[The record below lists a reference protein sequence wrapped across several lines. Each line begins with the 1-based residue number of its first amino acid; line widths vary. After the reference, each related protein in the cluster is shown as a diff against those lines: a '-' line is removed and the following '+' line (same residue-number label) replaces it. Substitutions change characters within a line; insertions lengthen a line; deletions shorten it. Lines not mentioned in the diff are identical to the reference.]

1 MSEALKRITATI
13 AAGTVGQVIVFLSRI
28 VLVPLYLTAWGT
40 NGYGQWI
47 LISSFAAYL
56 GTLDIGVQMYVMNR
70 LTQAHSR
77 GDLDEYHIQQNT
89 AFAYYAVLAAAASA
103 ALALFV
109 YSTDVSRVLGAD
121 MPPLE
126 LAHVLMLLGAG
137 IVWALPASII
147 WNTAR
152 TAGNPA
158 ASQWFSNLQTAGVLL
173 FSAAALLLL
182 PSMKLVAAIPLVS
195 VLATCAVAYAYNR
208 RRVPEVRLGLRAA
221 SAREA
226 ASMIRPSA
234 LFGLIVVAVALGQQ
248 IPLLLISHSIGIV
261 AVAVFATSRTLAG
274 LIRQVVSLLGN
285 ATWTDLT
292 RLESRGDSERLSSA
306 MRILVATSM
315 LAVIALAGAL
325 WFDVPAVIHYWTR
338 GRIEPD
344 LGLLRLMLLQ
354 VVVQTLWMSASNIPA
369 ATNRHRSLSMS
380 YMVSNVAGVALSAL
394 LLPRFG
400 LNAIPISFI
409 AAEIVA
415 CVHFVLRDAC
425 KIVGMDYPAFLVKTV
440 SGSAIMSVAVW
451 AAALAIQATIP
462 GGAATRLTA
471 SMVFVPL
478 VAAGVAWIFLFTVED
493 RQRLLGWAKRIAP
506 PEGVA

>member
-1 MSEALKRITATI
+1 
-13 AAGTVGQVIVFLSRI
+13 
-28 VLVPLYLTAWGT
+28 
-40 NGYGQWI
+40 
-47 LISSFAAYL
+47 
-56 GTLDIGVQMYVMNR
+56 
-70 LTQAHSR
+70 
-77 GDLDEYHIQQNT
+77 
-89 AFAYYAVLAAAASA
+89 
-103 ALALFV
+103 
-109 YSTDVSRVLGAD
+109 
-121 MPPLE
+121 
-126 LAHVLMLLGAG
+126 
-137 IVWALPASII
+137 
-147 WNTAR
+147 
-152 TAGNPA
+152 
-158 ASQWFSNLQTAGVLL
+158 
-173 FSAAALLLL
+173 
-182 PSMKLVAAIPLVS
+182 
-195 VLATCAVAYAYNR
+195 
-208 RRVPEVRLGLRAA
+208 
-221 SAREA
+221 
-226 ASMIRPSA
+226 
-234 LFGLIVVAVALGQQ
+234 
-248 IPLLLISHSIGIV
+248 
-261 AVAVFATSRTLAG
+261 
-274 LIRQVVSLLGN
+274 
-285 ATWTDLT
+285 
-292 RLESRGDSERLSSA
+292 

-315 LAVIALAGAL
+315 IAVIALAGAL

-344 LGLLRLMLLQ
+344 IGLLRLMLLQ

-380 YMVSNVAGVALSAL
+380 YMASNVAGVALSAL

-462 GGAATRLTA
+462 GGAAARLAA

-506 PEGVA
+506 REGVA